1 MDSNGDRDEDDSTT
15 RTRTTR
21 RRGRGR
27 LDGGDED
34 DSTAWTRTTRWRG
47 RGRLDGMDEDE
58 SAEVDENCTSLRNDR
73 TRTTIN
79 RRHTNSE
86 RDEDDS
92 TAVPI
97 RSEDHAESIRNE
109 TNGQSHGIVL
119 LPPAPSLSSTISFRR
134 PPTRVK
140 GHRACWPARSIS
152 STSRTCICARY
163 IGGLTRAL
171 PFKGSCFP
179 QVYSHSTSMSL
190 SATTLPSSGLP
201 LQGPPNSLSTS
212 ALSVSSPDVVAN
224 TSSGTAVMVP
234 TNASMSPLSG
244 LPIQDLLDPHST
256 SPHLSMT
263 IDTTMSASLETNLIV
278 SANTPAF
285 PVSSSILDV
294 ATKASDGT
302 EVTASM
308 NALETSLSSPVNNI
322 DSNVSSGT
330 DVTVDSIRSAF
341 LHFMAANHLLD
352 SAAIASGFSDSFVD
366 GLVYCLLGH
375 GIGICQLTGTHDL
388 ERTIIMQQLDEAQ
401 VAQAAAETAR
411 DSMQS
416 FVDAAAAH
424 QDQCEQELQ
433 ELRLKYHQLEEQL
446 DDANLQLAAAR
457 GEVDFTTAQNT
468 LMEDENT
475 RLEND
480 NDRLV
485 EDRKVLASQN
495 EVLFKSLLSHQETLE
510 YLLKKDSPAEV
521 LHELGRSKEELER
534 VQRDLEL
541 SRSSVQTL
549 QETISLHLDTISVK
563 DEQIYVLN
571 TLINTLENRVS
582 TVQAS
587 SLVVSQQHTD
597 LVLAHSATST
607 TLNAIPGCH
616 LS

>member
-1 MDSNGDRDEDDSTT
+1 MAQRFIESVGSASDRDSSVDSYCECT
-15 RTRTTR
+15 RTLLI
-21 RRGRGR
+21 
-27 LDGGDED
+27 LD
-34 DSTAWTRTTRWRG
+34 S
-47 RGRLDGMDEDE
+47 
-58 SAEVDENCTSLRNDR
+58 
-73 TRTTIN
+73 
-79 RRHTNSE
+79 
-86 RDEDDS
+86 
-92 TAVPI
+92 
-97 RSEDHAESIRNE
+97 
-109 TNGQSHGIVL
+109 
-119 LPPAPSLSSTISFRR
+119 
-134 PPTRVK
+134 RV
-140 GHRACWPARSIS
+140 
-152 STSRTCICARY
+152 
-163 IGGLTRAL
+163 
-171 PFKGSCFP
+171 
-179 QVYSHSTSMSL
+179 
-190 SATTLPSSGLP
+190 
-201 LQGPPNSLSTS
+201 TS
-212 ALSVSSPDVVAN
+212 A
-224 TSSGTAVMVP
+224 
-234 TNASMSPLSG
+234 
-244 LPIQDLLDPHST
+244 
-256 SPHLSMT
+256 
-263 IDTTMSASLETNLIV
+263 
-278 SANTPAF
+278 
-285 PVSSSILDV
+285 ILF
-294 ATKASDGT
+294 AWAWNRY
-302 EVTASM
+302 M
-308 NALETSLSSPVNNI
+308 
-322 DSNVSSGT
+322 
-330 DVTVDSIRSAF
+330 
-341 LHFMAANHLLD
+341 
-352 SAAIASGFSDSFVD
+352 
-366 GLVYCLLGH
+366 
-375 GIGICQLTGTHDL
+375 THDL

-607 TLNAIPGCH
+607 TLNGAVSFIRKLSHALLLQRSLDLQPFLVAICRDLATLSKHCRDADWTQTMGMFHHIVQSLQTIRDITTSAAYARARQTELIDLDGMVESAQHIIAEAHGDASIPAMDLSVHRLDPELPIALRNTPDSSWAAPDSVSFPHVSSNASTSIFGDDYSMATPETEVVSHRSSPQYQPYSPEVDIDDYDGDEDFRGDLAYPH
-616 LS
+616 LED